1 MVFYQYQVVIVKKD
15 RGGRYM
21 NLKNKTAVITGS
33 GRNIGRSIA
42 LTLASMGAN
51 VVVNS
56 KENFEAA
63 NETADQIRKLGCK
76 ALVVMG
82 DIGSESEV
90 SSMVEEIR
98 SNVDSVDIVIN
109 NGSLRRVQEFTTMT
123 YDNWK
128 EMINTDLDS
137 AFLMTQPFVEKMI
150 ENKWGRVINLA
161 GLNAIE
167 GRSGWAH
174 VSAAKMGLIGF
185 TRSLSKELVP
195 HGITVNCVSPGM
207 IDTSRDD
214 QSSPRPDDR
223 TRGIPAG
230 RMGTVEEI
238 SSLCG
243 WLCSEYSDY
252 VSGQTFH
259 VNGGEKNY

>member
-1 MVFYQYQVVIVKKD
+1 MLQ
-15 RGGRYM
+15 G
-21 NLKNKTAVITGS
+21 KTALVTGS
-33 GRNIGRSIA
+33 GRNIGRSIS

-51 VVVNS
+51 VVINS

-63 NETADQIRKLGCK
+63 NETADEVRKLEVK

-82 DIGSESEV
+82 DIGTEQDV
-90 SSMVEEIR
+90 SRMVKEIQT
-98 SNVDSVDIVIN
+98 NVDTVDIVIN
-109 NGSLRRVQEFTTMT
+109 NGSLRRVQEFISMT

-137 AFLMTQPFVEKMI
+137 AFLFTQPFVAGMI
-150 ENKWGRVINLA
+150 EKGWGRVINLA

-185 TRSLSKELVP
+185 TRSLSKELIP
-195 HGITVNCVSPGM
+195 HGITVNCISPGM

-214 QSSPRPDDR
+214 QSSPRPNNR
-223 TRGIPAG
+223 TQGIPAG

-243 WLCSEYSDY
+243 WLCSEHSDY

>member
-1 MVFYQYQVVIVKKD
+1 MRLQ
-15 RGGRYM
+15 G
-21 NLKNKTAVITGS
+21 KTALITGS
-33 GRNIGRSIA
+33 GRNIGRSIS
-42 LTLASMGAN
+42 LILASMGAN
-51 VVVNS
+51 VIINS
-56 KENFEAA
+56 KANFEAA
-63 NETADQIRKLGCK
+63 NETADEIRKLGAK

-82 DIGSESEV
+82 NIGSEKDV
-90 SSMVEEIR
+90 SRMIKEIQA
-98 SNVDSVDIVIN
+98 NVDTVDIVIN
-109 NGSLRRVQEFTTMT
+109 NGSLRKVQEFTSMT
-123 YDNWK
+123 YDHWK

-137 AFLMTQPFVEKMI
+137 AFLMTQPFVAGMI
-150 ENKWGRVINLA
+150 EKGWGRVINLA

-195 HGITVNCVSPGM
+195 HGITVNCISPGM
-207 IDTSRDD
+207 IDTSRDE
-214 QSSPRPDDR
+214 QSSPRPDNR
-223 TRGIPAG
+223 SQGIPAG

-243 WLCSEYSDY
+243 WLCSEHSDY

>member
-1 MVFYQYQVVIVKKD
+1 MFQSGDVNMRLQ
-15 RGGRYM
+15 G
-21 NLKNKTAVITGS
+21 KTALITGS
-33 GRNIGRSIA
+33 GRNIGRSIS
-42 LTLASMGAN
+42 LILASMGAN
-51 VVVNS
+51 VVINS
-56 KENFEAA
+56 KTNFEAA
-63 NETADQIRKLGCK
+63 NETADEIRKLGAK
-76 ALVVMG
+76 ALVAMG
-82 DIGSESEV
+82 DIGSEKDV
-90 SSMVEEIR
+90 SRMVKEIQT
-98 SNVDSVDIVIN
+98 NVDTVDIVIN
-109 NGSLRRVQEFTTMT
+109 NGSLRKVQEFTSMT
-123 YDNWK
+123 YDHWK

-137 AFLMTQPFVEKMI
+137 AFLMTQPFVAGMI
-150 ENKWGRVINLA
+150 EKGWGRVINLA

-195 HGITVNCVSPGM
+195 HGITVNCISPGM
-207 IDTSRDD
+207 IDTSRDE
-214 QSSPRPDDR
+214 QSSPRPDNR
-223 TRGIPAG
+223 SQGIPAG

-243 WLCSEYSDY
+243 LLCSEHSDY

>member
-1 MVFYQYQVVIVKKD
+1 MFQSGDVNMRLQ
-15 RGGRYM
+15 G
-21 NLKNKTAVITGS
+21 KTALITGS
-33 GRNIGRSIA
+33 GRNIGRSIS
-42 LTLASMGAN
+42 LILASMGAN
-51 VVVNS
+51 VVINS
-56 KENFEAA
+56 KTNFEAA
-63 NETADQIRKLGCK
+63 NETADEIRKLGAK
-76 ALVVMG
+76 ALVAMG
-82 DIGSESEV
+82 DIGSEKDV
-90 SSMVEEIR
+90 SRMVKEIQ
-98 SNVDSVDIVIN
+98 SNVDTVDIVIN
-109 NGSLRRVQEFTTMT
+109 NGSLRKVQEFTSMT
-123 YDNWK
+123 YDHWK

-137 AFLMTQPFVEKMI
+137 AFLMTQPFVAGMI
-150 ENKWGRVINLA
+150 EKGWGRVINLA

-195 HGITVNCVSPGM
+195 HGITVNCISPGM
-207 IDTSRDD
+207 IDTSRDE
-214 QSSPRPDDR
+214 QSSPRPDNR
-223 TRGIPAG
+223 SQGIPAG

-243 WLCSEYSDY
+243 WLCSEHSDY

>member
-1 MVFYQYQVVIVKKD
+1 MRLQ
-15 RGGRYM
+15 G
-21 NLKNKTAVITGS
+21 KTALITGS
-33 GRNIGRSIA
+33 GRNIGRSIS
-42 LTLASMGAN
+42 LILASMGAN
-51 VVVNS
+51 VVINS
-56 KENFEAA
+56 KTNFEAA
-63 NETADQIRKLGCK
+63 NETADEIRKLGAK
-76 ALVVMG
+76 ALVAMG
-82 DIGSESEV
+82 DIGSEKDV
-90 SSMVEEIR
+90 SRMVKEIQT
-98 SNVDSVDIVIN
+98 NVDTVDIVIN
-109 NGSLRRVQEFTTMT
+109 NGSLRKVQEFTSMT
-123 YDNWK
+123 YDHWR

-137 AFLMTQPFVEKMI
+137 AFLMTQPFVAGMI
-150 ENKWGRVINLA
+150 EKGWGRVINLA

-195 HGITVNCVSPGM
+195 HGITVNCISPGM
-207 IDTSRDD
+207 IDTSRDE
-214 QSSPRPDDR
+214 QSSPRPDNR
-223 TRGIPAG
+223 SQGIPAG

-243 WLCSEYSDY
+243 WLCSQHSDY

>member
-1 MVFYQYQVVIVKKD
+1 MGETK
-15 RGGRYM
+15 M
-21 NLKNKTAVITGS
+21 SLKGKTAVITGS
-33 GRNIGRSIA
+33 GRNIGKSMA

-51 VVVNS
+51 VVINS
-56 KENFEAA
+56 KSDFDSA
-63 NETADQIRKLGCK
+63 NATADQIRKLGRK
-76 ALVVMG
+76 SLVVMG
-82 DIGSESEV
+82 DIGAEEDV
-90 SSMVEEIR
+90 TRMVNEIKT
-98 SNVDSVDIVIN
+98 NIDQIDIVVN
-109 NGSLRRVQEFTTMT
+109 NGSLRRVQEFTSMT
-123 YDNWK
+123 YDHWK
-128 EMINTDLDS
+128 EMIHTDLDS
-137 AFLMTQPFVEKMI
+137 AFLLTQPFVQGMI
-150 ENKWGRVINLA
+150 DNKWGRVINLA

-195 HGITVNCVSPGM
+195 YGITVNCISPGM
-207 IDTSRDD
+207 IDTTRDED
-214 QSSPRPDDR
+214 SSPRPDNR
-223 TRGIPAG
+223 AAGIPAG

-243 WLCSEYSDY
+243 WLCSENSDY

>member
-1 MVFYQYQVVIVKKD
+1 MFQSGDVNMRLQ
-15 RGGRYM
+15 G
-21 NLKNKTAVITGS
+21 KTALITGS
-33 GRNIGRSIA
+33 GRNIGRSIS
-42 LTLASMGAN
+42 LILASMGAN
-51 VVVNS
+51 VVINS
-56 KENFEAA
+56 KTNFEAA
-63 NETADQIRKLGCK
+63 NETADEIRKLGAK
-76 ALVVMG
+76 ALVAMG
-82 DIGSESEV
+82 DIGSEKDV
-90 SSMVEEIR
+90 SRMVKEIQT
-98 SNVDSVDIVIN
+98 NVDTVDIVIN
-109 NGSLRRVQEFTTMT
+109 NGSLRKVQEFTSMT
-123 YDNWK
+123 YDHWK

-137 AFLMTQPFVEKMI
+137 AFLMTQPFVAGMI
-150 ENKWGRVINLA
+150 EKGWGRVINLA

-195 HGITVNCVSPGM
+195 HGITVNCISPGM
-207 IDTSRDD
+207 IDTSRDE
-214 QSSPRPDDR
+214 QSSPRPDNR
-223 TRGIPAG
+223 SQGIPAG

-243 WLCSEYSDY
+243 WLCSEHSDY

>member
-1 MVFYQYQVVIVKKD
+1 MFQSGDVNMRLQ
-15 RGGRYM
+15 G
-21 NLKNKTAVITGS
+21 KTALITGS
-33 GRNIGRSIA
+33 GRNIGRSIS
-42 LTLASMGAN
+42 LILASMGAN
-51 VVVNS
+51 VVINS
-56 KENFEAA
+56 KTNFEAA
-63 NETADQIRKLGCK
+63 NETADEIRKLGAK
-76 ALVVMG
+76 ALVAMG
-82 DIGSESEV
+82 DIGSEKDV
-90 SSMVEEIR
+90 SRMVKEIQT
-98 SNVDSVDIVIN
+98 NVDTIDIVIN
-109 NGSLRRVQEFTTMT
+109 NGSLRKVQEFTSMT
-123 YDNWK
+123 YDHWK

-137 AFLMTQPFVEKMI
+137 AFLMTQPFVAGMI
-150 ENKWGRVINLA
+150 EKGWGRVINLA

-195 HGITVNCVSPGM
+195 HGITVNCISPGM
-207 IDTSRDD
+207 IDTSRDE
-214 QSSPRPDDR
+214 QSSPRPDNR
-223 TRGIPAG
+223 SQGIPAG

-243 WLCSEYSDY
+243 WLCSEHSDY

>member
-1 MVFYQYQVVIVKKD
+1 MFQSGDVNMRLQ
-15 RGGRYM
+15 G
-21 NLKNKTAVITGS
+21 KTALITGS
-33 GRNIGRSIA
+33 GRNIGRSIS
-42 LTLASMGAN
+42 LILASMGAN
-51 VVVNS
+51 VVINS
-56 KENFEAA
+56 KTNFEAA
-63 NETADQIRKLGCK
+63 NETADEIRKLGAK
-76 ALVVMG
+76 ALVAMG
-82 DIGSESEV
+82 DIGSEKDV
-90 SSMVEEIR
+90 SRMVKEIQT
-98 SNVDSVDIVIN
+98 NVDTVDIVIN
-109 NGSLRRVQEFTTMT
+109 NGSLRKVQEFTSMT
-123 YDNWK
+123 YDHWR

-137 AFLMTQPFVEKMI
+137 AFLMTQPFVAGMI
-150 ENKWGRVINLA
+150 EKGWGRVINLA

-195 HGITVNCVSPGM
+195 HGITVNCISPGM
-207 IDTSRDD
+207 IDTSRDE
-214 QSSPRPDDR
+214 QSSPRPDNR
-223 TRGIPAG
+223 SQGIPAG

-243 WLCSEYSDY
+243 WLCSEHSDY

>member
-1 MVFYQYQVVIVKKD
+1 MFQSGDVNMRLQ
-15 RGGRYM
+15 G
-21 NLKNKTAVITGS
+21 KTALITGS
-33 GRNIGRSIA
+33 GRNIGRSIS
-42 LTLASMGAN
+42 LILASMGAN
-51 VVVNS
+51 VVINS
-56 KENFEAA
+56 KTNFEAA
-63 NETADQIRKLGCK
+63 NETADEIRKLGAK
-76 ALVVMG
+76 ALVAMG
-82 DIGSESEV
+82 DIGSEKDV
-90 SSMVEEIR
+90 SRMVKEIQT
-98 SNVDSVDIVIN
+98 NVDTVDIVIN
-109 NGSLRRVQEFTTMT
+109 NGSLRKVQEFTTMT
-123 YDNWK
+123 YDHWK

-137 AFLMTQPFVEKMI
+137 AFLMTQPFVAGMI
-150 ENKWGRVINLA
+150 EKGWGRVINLA

-195 HGITVNCVSPGM
+195 HGITVNCISPGM
-207 IDTSRDD
+207 IDTSRDE
-214 QSSPRPDDR
+214 QSSPRPDNR
-223 TRGIPAG
+223 SQGIPAG

-243 WLCSEYSDY
+243 WLCSEHSDY

>member
-1 MVFYQYQVVIVKKD
+1 MDLQ
-15 RGGRYM
+15 G
-21 NLKNKTAVITGS
+21 KTALITGS
-33 GRNIGRSIA
+33 GRNIGNSIA
-42 LTLASMGAN
+42 LTLASMGAD

-63 NETADQIRKLGCK
+63 NDTADEIRKLGSKC
-76 ALVVMG
+76 LVVMG
-82 DIGSESEV
+82 DIGSEADAMK
-90 SSMVEEIR
+90 MVEEINR
-98 SNVDSVDIVIN
+98 TVKSVDIVIN
-109 NGSLRRVQEFTTMT
+109 NGSLRRVKEFTSMT
-123 YDNWK
+123 YFDWK
-128 EMINTDLDS
+128 EMISTDLDS
-137 AFLMTQPFVEKMI
+137 AFLLTQPFVQGMI
-150 ENKWGRVINLA
+150 DKKWGRIINLA

-174 VSAAKMGLIGF
+174 VSSAKMGLIGF

-207 IDTSRDD
+207 IDTTRAED
-214 QSSPRPDDR
+214 SSPRPDNR
-223 TRGIPAG
+223 TSGIPAG
-230 RMGTVEEI
+230 RMGFVEEI

-243 WLCSEYSDY
+243 WLCSEHSGY

>member
-1 MVFYQYQVVIVKKD
+1 MFQSGDVNMRLQ
-15 RGGRYM
+15 G
-21 NLKNKTAVITGS
+21 KTALITGS
-33 GRNIGRSIA
+33 GRNIGRSIS
-42 LTLASMGAN
+42 LILASMGAN
-51 VVVNS
+51 VIINS
-56 KENFEAA
+56 KANFEAA
-63 NETADQIRKLGCK
+63 NETADEIRKLGAK

-82 DIGSESEV
+82 NIGSEKDV
-90 SSMVEEIR
+90 SRMIKEIQA
-98 SNVDSVDIVIN
+98 NVDTVDIVIN
-109 NGSLRRVQEFTTMT
+109 NGSLRRVQEFITMT

-137 AFLMTQPFVEKMI
+137 AFLMTQPFVAGMI
-150 ENKWGRVINLA
+150 EKRWGRVINLA

-195 HGITVNCVSPGM
+195 HGITVNCISPGM
-207 IDTSRDD
+207 IDTSRDE
-214 QSSPRPDDR
+214 QSSPRPDNR
-223 TRGIPAG
+223 SQGIPAG

-243 WLCSEYSDY
+243 WLCSEHSDY

>member
-1 MVFYQYQVVIVKKD
+1 MFQSGDVNMRLQ
-15 RGGRYM
+15 G
-21 NLKNKTAVITGS
+21 KTALITGS
-33 GRNIGRSIA
+33 GRNIGRSIS
-42 LTLASMGAN
+42 LILASMGAN
-51 VVVNS
+51 VIINS
-56 KENFEAA
+56 KANFEAA
-63 NETADQIRKLGCK
+63 NETADEIRKLGAK

-82 DIGSESEV
+82 NIGSEKDV
-90 SSMVEEIR
+90 SRMIKEIQA
-98 SNVDSVDIVIN
+98 NVDTVDIVIN
-109 NGSLRRVQEFTTMT
+109 NGSLRRVQEFITMT

-137 AFLMTQPFVEKMI
+137 AFLLTQPFVGGMI
-150 ENKWGRVINLA
+150 EKGWGRVINLA

-195 HGITVNCVSPGM
+195 HGITVNCISPGM
-207 IDTSRDD
+207 IDTSRDE
-214 QSSPRPDDR
+214 QSSPRPDNR
-223 TRGIPAG
+223 SQGIPAG

-243 WLCSEYSDY
+243 WLCSEHSDY

>member
-1 MVFYQYQVVIVKKD
+1 MFQSGDVNMRLQ
-15 RGGRYM
+15 G
-21 NLKNKTAVITGS
+21 KTALITGS
-33 GRNIGRSIA
+33 GRNIGRSIS
-42 LTLASMGAN
+42 LILASMGAN
-51 VVVNS
+51 VIINS
-56 KENFEAA
+56 KANFEAA
-63 NETADQIRKLGCK
+63 NETADEIRKLGAK

-82 DIGSESEV
+82 NIGSEKDV
-90 SSMVEEIR
+90 SRMIKEIQA
-98 SNVDSVDIVIN
+98 NVDTVDIVIN
-109 NGSLRRVQEFTTMT
+109 NGSLRKVQEFTSMT
-123 YDNWK
+123 YDHWK

-137 AFLMTQPFVEKMI
+137 AFLMTQPFVAGMI
-150 ENKWGRVINLA
+150 EKGWGRVINLA

-195 HGITVNCVSPGM
+195 HGITVNCISPGM
-207 IDTSRDD
+207 IDTSRDE
-214 QSSPRPDDR
+214 QSSPRPDNR
-223 TRGIPAG
+223 SQGIPAG

-243 WLCSEYSDY
+243 WLCSEHSDY